1 MEAEGARLPRPAT
14 VALYFEV
21 VPDTSVAIRRGV
33 FRLPAAGFVSGSLGR
48 ALASAGLV
56 LLLVPA
62 GFGLEL
68 PVDQGTLFD
77 QGVLALKAGN
87 LDEAESAFRAVIEQ
101 GGELAQVHN
110 NLGIVYQMRGQH
122 ERAVVE
128 FREAARL
135 DGDYPAPRILLGAS
149 LLALGQVEEA
159 KVTLGAAVRLAPEE
173 PLAHLQLARAYE
185 KTSDWSGAVEQLQA
199 LRRLAP
205 GDPEHMYGLGQAYL
219 RLSEACLR
227 RLHAVHPDSARSHQ
241 ARAHSYR
248 LQGRPDLAL
257 EAFSQAARA
266 DPTLAEVHL
275 AMAQIYLEQKRWG
288 DARREL
294 ALELA
299 VVPESAG
306 ARALERHLRALEE
319 ASR

>member
-1 MEAEGARLPRPAT
+1 
-14 VALYFEV
+14 
-21 VPDTSVAIRRGV
+21 
-33 FRLPAAGFVSGSLGR
+33 
-48 ALASAGLV
+48 V

-62 GFGLEL
+62 GSGLEL

-135 DGDYPAPRILLGAS
+135 DSDYPAPRILLGAS
-149 LLALGQVEEA
+149 LLALGRVEEA
-159 KVTLGAAVRLAPEE
+159 KVSLEAAVRLAPGEA
-173 PLAHLQLARAYE
+173 LAHRELAKAYE
-185 KTSDWSGAVEQLQA
+185 RSGEWAGVVDEYRT

-205 GDPEHMYGLGQAYL
+205 DEPEHLYGLGQGYL
-219 RLSEACLR
+219 RLSETCLR
-227 RLHAVHPDSARSHQ
+227 RLHDLYPDSARSHQ
-241 ARAHSYR
+241 AQAHSYR
-248 LQGRPDLAL
+248 LQERPDLAL
-257 EAFSQAARA
+257 EAFERAAQA
-266 DPTLAEVHL
+266 DPTLPEIHL
-275 AMAQIYLEQKRWG
+275 AIAQIYVEQKRWA

-294 ALELA
+294 ALELD

-306 ARALERHLRALEE
+306 ARALERHLRALEG

>member
-1 MEAEGARLPRPAT
+1 MRRY
-14 VALYFEV
+14 ALRF
-21 VPDTSVAIRRGV
+21 PT
-33 FRLPAAGFVSGSLGR
+33 AGLISGSLGR
-48 ALASAGLV
+48 ALAIAWLV

-68 PVDQGTLFD
+68 PGDQGTLFD

-101 GGELAQVHN
+101 GGELAQAHN

-128 FREAARL
+128 FREAARIA
-135 DGDYPAPRILLGAS
+135 GDYAAPRILLGAS

-159 KVTLGAAVRLAPEE
+159 KVSLEAAVRLAPGE

-185 KTSDWSGAVEQLQA
+185 QSGDWSGAVSQLQA
-199 LRRLAP
+199 LRRLDP
-205 GDPEHMYGLGQAYL
+205 GDPEHGYGLGQAYL
-219 RLSEACLR
+219 RLSETCLR
-227 RLHAVHPDSARSHQ
+227 RLHALHPDSGRSHQ

-248 LQGRPDLAL
+248 LQGRTELAL
-257 EAFSQAARA
+257 EAFGQAARA

-275 AMAQIYLEQKRWG
+275 AMAQIHVEQKRWA

-294 ALELA
+294 ALERD

-306 ARALERHLRALEE
+306 ARALELHLRALEG

>member
-1 MEAEGARLPRPAT
+1 VA

-21 VPDTSVAIRRGV
+21 VPGTSVTTRRYALR
-33 FRLPAAGFVSGSLGR
+33 FPTAGLVSESLGR
-48 ALASAGLV
+48 ALALAWLV

-62 GFGLEL
+62 GFGQEL
-68 PVDQGTLFD
+68 PADQGTLFD
-77 QGVLALKAGN
+77 QGVLALRAGN

-101 GGELAQVHN
+101 GGGLAQVHN

-128 FREAARL
+128 FREAARIA
-135 DGDYPAPRILLGAS
+135 GDYPAPRILLGAS

-159 KVTLGAAVRLAPEE
+159 KVSLEAAVRLAPGEL
-173 PLAHLQLARAYE
+173 LAHLQLARAYE
-185 KTSDWSGAVEQLQA
+185 QSGDWSGAVDQLQA

-205 GDPEHMYGLGQAYL
+205 GDPEHVYGLGQAYL
-219 RLSEACLR
+219 RLSESCLR
-227 RLHAVHPDSARSHQ
+227 QLHALHPDSARSHQ

-248 LQGRPDLAL
+248 LQGRPELAL
-257 EAFSQAARA
+257 EAFEQAARA

-275 AMAQIYLEQKRWG
+275 AMAQIHVEQKRWA
-288 DARREL
+288 DAWREL
-294 ALELA
+294 ALERD

-306 ARALERHLRALEE
+306 VRALERHLRALEG

>member
-1 MEAEGARLPRPAT
+1 M
-14 VALYFEV
+14 ALYFEV
-21 VPDTSVAIRRGV
+21 VPGTSVATRREV
-33 FRLPAAGFVSGSLGR
+33 SRLPAAGLVSGSLGR
-48 ALASAGLV
+48 ALASAWLV

-62 GFGLEL
+62 GSGLEL

-135 DGDYPAPRILLGAS
+135 DSDYPAPRILLGAS
-149 LLALGQVEEA
+149 LLALGRVEEA
-159 KVTLGAAVRLAPEE
+159 KVSLEAAVRLAPGEA
-173 PLAHLQLARAYE
+173 LAHRELAKAYE
-185 KTSDWSGAVEQLQA
+185 RSGEWAGVVDEYRT

-205 GDPEHMYGLGQAYL
+205 DEPEHLYGLGQGYL
-219 RLSEACLR
+219 RLSETCLR
-227 RLHAVHPDSARSHQ
+227 RLHDLYPDSARSHQ
-241 ARAHSYR
+241 AQAHSYR
-248 LQGRPDLAL
+248 LQERPDLAL
-257 EAFSQAARA
+257 EAFERAAQA
-266 DPTLAEVHL
+266 DPTLPEIHL
-275 AMAQIYLEQKRWG
+275 AIAQIYVEQKRWA

-294 ALELA
+294 ALELD

-306 ARALERHLRALEE
+306 ARALERHLRALEG